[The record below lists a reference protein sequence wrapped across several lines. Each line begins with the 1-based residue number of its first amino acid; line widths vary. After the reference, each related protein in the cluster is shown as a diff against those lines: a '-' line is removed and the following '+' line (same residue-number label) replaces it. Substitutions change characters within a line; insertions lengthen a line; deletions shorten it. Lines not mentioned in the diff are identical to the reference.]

1 MYTLEVDQILFS
13 LYILLWLRFYR
24 VLNSKSA
31 IKIAVDFWDEP
42 ISWWKAHLSY
52 FNTNITKKWNEF
64 RKNRSNDAQFD
75 RS

>member
-42 ISWWKAHLSY
+42 ISRWKAHLSY
-52 FNTNITKKWNEF
+52 QI
-64 RKNRSNDAQFD
+64 
-75 RS
+75 